1 MGRKRYMFV
10 GRYGRN
16 TTGGFVSKTKP
27 PIKKIIISFIIVA
40 VIEFLAFYAFL
51 PPLNIHSMEFWEFQG
66 FFIVAF
72 FLLTFKIPNFEEA
85 KIQYNIVS
93 KIFGIIILL
102 AVIIVIIGNVI
113 SAKIFN
119 AGRYSSLIDI
129 ENTKFEDTIKETDT
143 ITDVALMDTDS
154 AKVVGQR
161 AIGALSDVVSQYE
174 IGSDYSQIALKGEPM
189 KVASL
194 EYAGFFKWFNNRKNG
209 IPGYVLVDAVKFE
222 ANYVKLDKPIKYT
235 ESGWFND
242 NLERHLR
249 FKYPTAIFE
258 GYYFELDE
266 DGKPYYICPTMT
278 ARVGMFGGMD
288 VNGVVICDPCTGET
302 KKYDLNHVP
311 NWVDR
316 VYDGDLIEQKYNWH
330 GMLADGFINSV
341 IGQKDCKK
349 ATEDYGYKVIDNDV
363 WIYTGVTSVIDDSS
377 NIGFVMVNARTG
389 KAKYFNVA
397 GAEEFS
403 AMEAAEGQV
412 QNLGYDAAF
421 PSLINIDGRPTYF
434 MVLKDKGNLVKQYAL
449 VDVKKYSIVA
459 TGTSQKDT
467 LNTYRKLIKENG
479 VKTSSDKN
487 KNIEQQ
493 YKHEQ
498 VTVKDIKYINMSGE
512 TFVYITSNVGNVYK
526 MKFSD
531 DETIVFVQ
539 PGSKVEIFYDESNET
554 GIRSIEEWKVQGE
567 NETNET
573 TNEQTGKQTEETT
586 KNNNQ

>member
-1 MGRKRYMFV
+1 MI
-10 GRYGRN
+10 
-16 TTGGFVSKTKP
+16 TGGFMGNFITKGRIS
-27 PIKKIIISFIIVA
+27 IKKILISLVIIA
-40 VIEFLAFYAFL
+40 GLEFAAFYAFL
-51 PPLNIHSMEFWEFQG
+51 PSLNIHSMEFWEFQG
-66 FFIVAF
+66 FFAILF
-72 FLLTFKIPNFEEA
+72 FALTLSMPDKEKLEF
-85 KIQYNIVS
+85 QYNIIS
-93 KIFGIIILL
+93 KVMGGIILL
-102 AVIIVIIGNVI
+102 AVVFVIIGSII

-129 ENTKFEDTIKETDT
+129 KDTKFEETVKQTDT
-143 ITDVALMDTDS
+143 ITDVALMDTAS

-174 IGSDYSQIALKGEPM
+174 ISGDYNQIALDGAPM

-209 IPGYVLVDAVKFE
+209 IPGYVLVDAVDFE
-222 ANYVKLDKPIKYT
+222 ADYVKLDKPIKYT
-235 ESGWFND
+235 PSGWFND
-242 NLERHLR
+242 NLQRHLR

-278 ARVGMFGGMD
+278 AKVGLFGGFD
-288 VNGVVICDPCTGET
+288 VNGVVICDPCTGDC
-302 KKYDLNHVP
+302 KRYDLNEIP
-311 NWVDR
+311 RWVDR
-316 VYDGDLIEQKYNWH
+316 VYDGDLIERKYNWY
-330 GMLADGFINSV
+330 GMLSDGFWNSI

-349 ATEDYGYKVIDNDV
+349 TTEDYGYKVIDNDV

-389 KAKYFNVA
+389 EASYFNVA

-459 TGTSQKDT
+459 TGTTQKDT

-479 VKTSSDKN
+479 IATEIKKENLS
-487 KNIEQQ
+487 EQ
-493 YKHEQ
+493 YLHEI
-498 VTVKDIKYINMSGE
+498 VTVKDIKYVNVEEG
-512 TFVYITSNVGNVYK
+512 TFVYITDTKGNVYK
-526 MKFSD
+526 EKFSD
-531 DETIVFVQ
+531 DETLVFIQ
-539 PGSKVEIFYDESNET
+539 QNDIIEIYYEENQDT
-554 GIRSIEEWKVQGE
+554 GIREIEDWKSNEE
-567 NETNET
+567 ND
-573 TNEQTGKQTEETT
+573 TT
-586 KNNNQ
+586 KEGKK

>member
-1 MGRKRYMFV
+1 MFRVSGFMGNFI
-10 GRYGRN
+10 
-16 TTGGFVSKTKP
+16 SKGKIP
-27 PIKKIIISFIIVA
+27 VKKIIISLIIIA
-40 VIEFLAFYAFL
+40 VLEFAAFYAFL
-51 PPLNIHSMEFWEFQG
+51 PSLNIHSMEFWEFQG
-66 FFIVAF
+66 FFAVIFWV
-72 FLLTFKIPNFEEA
+72 LTLSIPDREKFEFR
-85 KIQYNIVS
+85 YNIIS
-93 KIFGIIILL
+93 KILG
-102 AVIIVIIGNVI
+102 IVIILAVVFIIIGNII

-129 ENTKFEDTIKETDT
+129 KNTKFEETVKQTDT
-143 ITDVALMDTDS
+143 ITDVALMDTAS

-174 IGSDYSQIALKGEPM
+174 ISGDYNQIALDGAPM

-209 IPGYVLVDAVKFE
+209 IPGYVLVDAVDFE
-222 ANYVKLDKPIKYT
+222 ADYVKLDKPIKYT
-235 ESGWFND
+235 PSGWFND

-278 ARVGMFGGMD
+278 ARIGLFGGFD
-288 VNGVVICDPCTGET
+288 VNGVVICDPCTGDC
-302 KKYDLNHVP
+302 KKYDLDEIP
-311 NWVDR
+311 RWVDR
-316 VYDGDLIEQKYNWH
+316 VYDGDLIERKYNWY
-330 GMLADGFINSV
+330 GMLSDGFWNSI

-349 ATEDYGYKVIDNDV
+349 TTEDYGYKVIDNDV

-389 KAKYFNVA
+389 EARYFNVA

-459 TGTSQKDT
+459 TGTTQKDT
-467 LNTYRKLIKENG
+467 LNTYRKLMKENG
-479 VKTSSDKN
+479 ITTEVKKENLS
-487 KNIEQQ
+487 EQ
-493 YKHEQ
+493 YAHEL
-498 VTVKDIKYINMSGE
+498 VTVKDIKYVNVSEG
-512 TFVYITSNVGNVYK
+512 TFVYITDTKGNVYK
-526 MKFSD
+526 EKFSD
-531 DETIVFVQ
+531 DETLVFIGQ
-539 PGSKVEIFYDESNET
+539 NDMIEIYYEENKDT
-554 GIRSIEEWKVQGE
+554 GIREIEEWKSNEE
-567 NETNET
+567 NETT
-573 TNEQTGKQTEETT
+573 KEE
-586 KNNNQ
+586 KN

>member
-1 MGRKRYMFV
+1 MYRGNGFMGNFISKGKVSVRK
-10 GRYGRN
+10 
-16 TTGGFVSKTKP
+16 TL
-27 PIKKIIISFIIVA
+27 ISFLIIA
-40 VIEFLAFYAFL
+40 VLEFAAFYAFL
-51 PPLNIHSMEFWEFQG
+51 PSLNIHSMEFWEFQG
-66 FFIVAF
+66 FFAVAF
-72 FLLTFKIPNFEEA
+72 LILTFSIPDKERLE
-85 KIQYNIVS
+85 IRYNMIS
-93 KIFGIIILL
+93 KILGILILL
-102 AVIIVIIGNVI
+102 AIVFVIVGNLI
-113 SAKIFN
+113 SAKLFN

-129 ENTKFEDTIKETDT
+129 KNTKFEETVKQTDT
-143 ITDVALMDTDS
+143 ITDVALMDTAS

-174 IGSDYSQIALKGEPM
+174 ISGDYNQIALDGAPM

-209 IPGYVLVDAVKFE
+209 IPGYVLVDAVDFE
-222 ANYVKLDKPIKYT
+222 ADYVKLEKPIKYT
-235 ESGWFND
+235 PSGWFND

-266 DGKPYYICPTMT
+266 EGKPYYICPTMT
-278 ARVGMFGGMD
+278 AKVGLFGGFD
-288 VNGVVICDPCTGET
+288 VNGVVICDPCTGDC
-302 KKYDLNHVP
+302 KKYDLDEIP
-311 NWVDR
+311 RWVDR
-316 VYDGDLIEQKYNWH
+316 VYDGDLIERKYNWY
-330 GMLADGFINSV
+330 GMLSDGFWNSI

-349 ATEDYGYKVIDNDV
+349 TTDDYGYKVIDNDV

-389 KAKYFNVA
+389 EASYFNVA

-459 TGTSQKDT
+459 TGTTQKDT

-479 VKTSSDKN
+479 ITTDVKKEN
-487 KNIEQQ
+487 IIEQ
-493 YKHEQ
+493 YAHEQ
-498 VTVKDIKYINMSGE
+498 ITVKDIKYVNVTEG
-512 TFVYITSNVGNVYK
+512 TFVYITDTKGNVYK
-526 MKFSD
+526 EKFSD
-531 DETIVFVQ
+531 DETLVFIQ
-539 PGSKVEIFYDESNET
+539 QDDIIDIYYEEDQDT
-554 GIRSIEEWKVQGE
+554 GIREIEEWKS
-567 NETNET
+567 NEDNET
-573 TNEQTGKQTEETT
+573 TKEE
-586 KNNNQ
+586 KK

>member
-1 MGRKRYMFV
+1 MYRASGFMGNILSK
-10 GRYGRN
+10 GRIP
-16 TTGGFVSKTKP
+16 V
-27 PIKKIIISFIIVA
+27 KKILISLVIIA
-40 VIEFLAFYAFL
+40 VLEFAAFYAFL
-51 PPLNIHSMEFWEFQG
+51 PSLNIHSMEFWEFQG
-66 FFIVAF
+66 FFVVL
-72 FLLTFKIPNFEEA
+72 FLALTLSIPDKEKLEFR
-85 KIQYNIVS
+85 YNILS
-93 KIFGIIILL
+93 KILGALIIL
-102 AVIIVIIGNVI
+102 AVLFVVIGSII

-129 ENTKFEDTIKETDT
+129 NNTKFEDTVKQTDT
-143 ITDVALMDTDS
+143 ITDVALMDTAS

-174 IGSDYSQIALKGEPM
+174 ISGDYNQIALDGAPM

-209 IPGYVLVDAVKFE
+209 IPGYVLVDAVDFE
-222 ANYVKLDKPIKYT
+222 ADYVKLEKPIKYT
-235 ESGWFND
+235 PSGWFND
-242 NLERHLR
+242 NLQRHLR

-266 DGKPYYICPTMT
+266 EGKPYYICPTMT
-278 ARVGMFGGMD
+278 AEIGLFGGFD
-288 VNGVVICDPCTGET
+288 VNGVVICDPCTGDC
-302 KKYDLNHVP
+302 KKYDLDEIP
-311 NWVDR
+311 RWVDR
-316 VYDGDLIEQKYNWH
+316 VYDGDLIERKYNWY
-330 GMLADGFINSV
+330 GMLSDGFWNSI

-349 ATEDYGYKVIDNDV
+349 TTEDYGYKVIDNDV

-389 KAKYFNVA
+389 KASYFNVA

-459 TGTSQKDT
+459 TGTTQKDT

-479 VKTSSDKN
+479 IITEIKKENLS
-487 KNIEQQ
+487 EQ
-493 YKHEQ
+493 YAHEL
-498 VTVKDIKYINMSGE
+498 VTVKDIKYVNVTDG
-512 TFVYITSNVGNVYK
+512 TFVYITDTKGNVYK
-526 MKFSD
+526 EKFSD
-531 DETIVFVQ
+531 DETLVFIQ
-539 PGSKVEIFYDESNET
+539 QNDIIEIYYEENQDT
-554 GIRSIEEWKVQGE
+554 GIREIEEWKSNEE
-567 NETNET
+567 NETTKE
-573 TNEQTGKQTEETT
+573 GK
-586 KNNNQ
+586 K